1 MGGDS
6 SERQVSLMT
15 GQEMLSHLDR
25 DKYDPYPI
33 EINNGSELVE
43 AIGDVDVALL
53 ALHGKYGEDGTIQ
66 ATLHSLGVPFTGS
79 GVLSSGLCMDKDI
92 AKKLIRLEG
101 VHTPDW
107 LMVDSRM
114 AELDGEALEGKIH
127 ERLEYPVVI
136 KPNSGGSSIGV
147 QIIDSGE
154 KLQSALQETLRW
166 DDSVMIEQYIG
177 GQEITCAI
185 LNGRMLPVLSIAS
198 SSDFFDYTSKY
209 TDGMADE
216 QVIHLP
222 PEVEERVRAAA
233 LGCWHALKCSVY
245 ARIDMILRDG
255 IPYVMEANTL
265 PGLTSAS
272 LLPKS
277 AKAAGISMSE
287 LLDSIIEHSLLERR
301 RERGS

>member
-43 AIGDVDVALL
+43 AIRDVDVALL

-66 ATLHSLGVPFTGS
+66 ATLHSLGIPFTGS

-101 VHTPDW
+101 IHTPNW
-107 LMVDSRM
+107 MMVDSRM
-114 AELDGEALEGKIH
+114 AELDGKALAGKVREG
-127 ERLEYPVVI
+127 LEYPVVV

-147 QIIDSGE
+147 QIIHSGE
-154 KLQSALQETLRW
+154 ELQSALQEALRW
-166 DDSVMIEQYIG
+166 DDSVMIEHYIG

-222 PEVEERVRAAA
+222 PEIEERVRAAA